1 MGHHPAVSVCMPMY
15 NASRYLRECIDS
27 VLAQTFTDFEF
38 LIADDGS
45 TDNSVE
51 IVESYSDPRIRLI
64 KRTNN
69 YIATLNCLLNE
80 AKGEYIARMDADDI
94 MRADRLQVEYDY
106 LFNHATTMVVC
117 SQAIT
122 IDTYSNPINRIG
134 SGSDIIRITPKM
146 MCEAN
151 HVCNPTSMLRSTIVK
166 RGRLLYE
173 SEYRFAED
181 YRLWCRI
188 VSDHGPIDCLPQQ
201 LLYYRISDTQ
211 ITSQHYD
218 EMMLKTEQ
226 IKSNLITE
234 LVNRVNL
241 GYIEPK
247 IKSNNCNL
255 TLIIPFLNEG
265 EEVENTI
272 KSFQGFGGNHMNII
286 AINDCSYDSYPY
298 MERLSAISGVTYVLN
313 RKRLGVAA
321 SRDKGVNLCKTP
333 YFLLLDAHM
342 RAYDDKWLTEI
353 PRLLQEDDHRILCCQ
368 TRALSYDNYGNI
380 VTQDYRPHFGAKLT
394 FTPNCL
400 IPGIEWITEER
411 QKDSDYEIVP
421 AVLGA
426 GYGASKYYWN
436 HIGGLRGLQQ
446 YGCDEQMLSLK
457 TWLEGGKCVLL
468 KKIVLGHIYRER
480 MPYSCSSN
488 VSILNSLIISESLF
502 PIKEKCKAKAYAYY
516 RNPQLFKAAYAMCYK
531 IIKSDPL
538 ITNWCKSPTYRPF
551 NEIKELNHI
560 NSSLENKLESILTER
575 LLDVANIINSAEAP
589 NVGVFDG
596 KAAYAIWLFL
606 YSLYSNCNSFYNR
619 AHTLLYEAIHECD
632 FANLS
637 FREGLPGIGWAILYL
652 HLTGIIDSL
661 PTEFHDIDLAI
672 SEQLSSSNSLSD
684 NLSFSDG
691 LSGILAYYCIRP
703 IHGLNPSI
711 RIKLD
716 TISSKILTSSNNITA
731 IEAFYA
737 FVWQELANTA
747 PLQQD
752 IKWSLTDW
760 IIPIQLLPKDKR
772 FWKLSLNKGTLATTI
787 PVLLQHTRLINYEKK

>member
-1 MGHHPAVSVCMPMY
+1 MEYHPAISVCMPMY

-64 KRTNN
+64 KREHG
-69 YIATLNCLLNE
+69 YISTLNCLLDE

-94 MRADRLQVEYDY
+94 MTPTRLQIEHDY
-106 LFNHATTMVVC
+106 LSTHPSIMAVC
-117 SQAIT
+117 SQAIK
-122 IDTYSNPINRIG
+122 IDYNSQPITRIG
-134 SGSDIIRITPKM
+134 NGTSVVRITPRM

-151 HVCNPTSMLRSTIVK
+151 HICNPTSMMRSSIVK
-166 RGRLLYE
+166 QGGLKYE
-173 SEYRFAED
+173 RDYEYAED

-188 VSDHGPIDCLPQQ
+188 VVDFGPIDCLPQQ
-201 LLYYRISDTQ
+201 LLYYRISETQ
-211 ITSQHYD
+211 VTSQHYD
-218 EMMLKTEQ
+218 EMMRKTNQ
-226 IKSNLITE
+226 IKSHIITE
-234 LVNRVNL
+234 LVNRVNF
-241 GYIEPK
+241 GYTEPQ
-247 IKSNNCNL
+247 ITGGDCDL

-265 EEVENTI
+265 AEVENTI
-272 KSFQGFGGNHMNII
+272 KSFQQFGGNQMNII

-298 MERLSAISGVTYVLN
+298 MERLTAIDGVTYVLN
-313 RKRLGVAA
+313 RRRLGVAA
-321 SRDKGVNLCKTP
+321 SRDKGVSLCQTP

-342 RAYDDKWLTEI
+342 RAYDDTWLTEI
-353 PRLLQEDDHRILCCQ
+353 PNLLQNDDRRILCCQ
-368 TRALSYDNYGNI
+368 TRALSYDNFGNI
-380 VTQDYRPHFGAKLT
+380 ITQDYRPHFGAKLT

-400 IPGIEWITEER
+400 MPGIEWITEER

-457 TWLEGGKCVLL
+457 TWLEGGECVLL
-468 KKIVLGHIYRER
+468 KRVVLGHIYRER
-480 MPYSCSSN
+480 MPYSYNHS
-488 VSILNSLIISESLF
+488 VSILNSLIISETLF
-502 PIKEKCKAKAYAYY
+502 PIKEKCKARAYAFSID
-516 RNPQLFKAAYAMCYK
+516 PQLFKSAYAMCYK
-531 IIKSDPL
+531 IIESDSL
-538 ITNWCKSPTYRPF
+538 VTNWGKSPVCRPF

-560 NSSLENKLESILTER
+560 SSTLENKLESIITER
-575 LLDVANIINSAEAP
+575 LLDVANIITTEEAP

-606 YSLYSNCNSFYNR
+606 YALYSNCNLFYNR

-632 FANLS
+632 FSNLS
-637 FREGLPGIGWAILYL
+637 FKDGLPGIGWAILYL
-652 HLTGIIDSL
+652 HLTGIIKSL
-661 PTEFHDIDLAI
+661 PAEFHDIDLAI
-672 SEQLSSSNSLSD
+672 SEYITSSNSLSD

-691 LSGILAYYCIRP
+691 LSGILAYYCIRSLR
-703 IHGLNPSI
+703 GLNPSI
-711 RIKLD
+711 QTKLD
-716 TISSKILTSSNNITA
+716 KISTKILSSSNNITA

-737 FVWQELANTA
+737 FAWQELASTV

-752 IKWSLTDW
+752 IQWSLTDW
-760 IIPIQLLPKDKR
+760 IVPIQLLPKDKR

>member
-1 MGHHPAVSVCMPMY
+1 MRSPIISVCMPMH

-106 LFNHATTMVVC
+106 LFNHATTMAVC

-134 SGSDIIRITPKM
+134 SGTDIIRITPQM

-151 HVCNPTSMLRSTIVK
+151 HVCNPTSMLRSAIVK
-166 RGRLLYE
+166 RGGLLYE
-173 SEYRFAED
+173 SGYRFAED

-188 VSDHGPIDCLPQQ
+188 VSDYGPIDCLPQQ

-241 GYIEPK
+241 GYIEPE
-247 IKSNNCNL
+247 IKSNDCNL

-265 EEVENTI
+265 VEVENTI
-272 KSFQGFGGNHMNII
+272 KSFQRFGGNHMNII

-298 MERLSAISGVTYVLN
+298 MERLSAITGVTYVLN

-342 RAYDDKWLTEI
+342 RAYDNKWLTEI
-353 PRLLQEDDHRILCCQ
+353 PRLLREDDHRILCCQ

-468 KKIVLGHIYRER
+468 KKVVLGHIYRER
-480 MPYSCSSN
+480 MPYSCNSN

-502 PIKEKCKAKAYAYY
+502 PIKEKCKARAYCYSIE
-516 RNPQLFKAAYAMCYK
+516 PQLFKSAYALCSHLVDS
-531 IIKSDPL
+531 IPQ
-538 ITNWCKSPTYRPF
+538 ITDWCTSPPSRSF
-551 NEIKELNHI
+551 DEIKQINHVS
-560 NSSLENKLESILTER
+560 SSLEDKLKISLKNRLHDIANM
-575 LLDVANIINSAEAP
+575 LLDVETSNS
-589 NVGVFDG
+589 GIFDG
-596 KAAYAIWLFL
+596 KAAFSIWLFHYARYNHC
-606 YSLYSNCNSFYNR
+606 YSFHHY
-619 AHTLLYEAIHECD
+619 AHKLLDEAIHEC
-632 FANLS
+632 NEENMS
-637 FREGLPGIGWAILYL
+637 FKDGLPGLGWAILYL
-652 HLTGIIDSL
+652 YLNGFIKILPKEFYNIDH
-661 PTEFHDIDLAI
+661 TI
-672 SEQLSSSNSLSD
+672 SEYLLTSNLLD
-684 NLSFSDG
+684 NNLSFSDG
-691 LSGILAYYCIRP
+691 LAGILAYYCIRP
-703 IHGLNPSI
+703 HNS
-711 RIKLD
+711 LD
-716 TISSKILTSSNNITA
+716 TSICTKLNEIASIILSSSTHITTTD
-731 IEAFYA
+731 AFYA
-737 FVWQELANTA
+737 FIWQQLSNNIS
-747 PLQQD
+747 LQQE
-752 IKWSLTDW
+752 IKWVISDW
-760 IIPIQLLPKDKR
+760 MITGQLLPKDKR
-772 FWKLSLNKGTLATTI
+772 FWKLSLYNGVLGITLPI
-787 PVLLQHTRLINYEKK
+787 LL